1 MVHFSQIKEN
11 KESEGACIRGG
22 GGGHG
27 SVISARA
34 LNAGRDSS
42 CKVQH
47 PQDFYTSLF
56 QLELSY

>member
-42 CKVQH
+42 CKV
-47 PQDFYTSLF
+47 
-56 QLELSY
+56 